1 MADDKAVVEV
11 EKKETTP
18 TAAAAGN
25 EKKKGKGFFSRIL
38 NGFFRVFRSHGDDF
52 EKRLQHISKEEAS
65 IIAKV
70 ARRSRSRRRVSR
82 NLILFSVIL
91 EVIAVGYAIMTTRSM
106 GIDWKMR
113 AIRVLPMFLLPA
125 LSTAAYSAFISFTR
139 MCDQRDQNI
148 LEKLRAE
155 RQAKIDELKEKTNYY
170 STQQLIQRYDP
181 DPAAKAAAATVLA
194 SKLGADSG
202 LQWYMGDD
210 SNLSG
215 ASTGKSN
222 DVELVQS
229 SGLRN
234 RRQAQTRSTAGTGT
248 TSPNFADQQLVGS
261 GGFDQTQGSEY
272 NQPTVVEHQPQSSN
286 PQDAGWI
293 ARIAAMLVGEDPTQS
308 YALICGNCHMHNGLA
323 RKEDFPFITYY
334 CPHCHALNKPKQ
346 LDGVSGLPSP
356 NSRSVQRDGRI
367 LALPPLNAAGS
378 VQLDEH
384 ISGLPSPSAGSVQ
397 LDELTSGLPSPKAGS
412 PKTGDSEAVLNAS
425 ASAAES
431 TITSNSPVNDSPE
444 IEEVSERT
452 SLEEKT
458 D

>member
-1 MADDKAVVEV
+1 MADGKAVEEV

-18 TAAAAGN
+18 TAAGN
-25 EKKKGKGFFSRIL
+25 EKKKRKGFFSGFL
-38 NGFFRVFRSHGDDF
+38 NGFFRFFRLHRDDF

-65 IIAKV
+65 IIARV

-82 NLILFSVIL
+82 DLILFSVIL
-91 EVIAVGYAIMTTRSM
+91 EVIAVGYAIMTTRSV

-202 LQWYMGDD
+202 FQWYMGDD

-215 ASTGKSN
+215 PSTGKSN

-234 RRQAQTRSTAGTGT
+234 RKQAQTRSTGTGT
-248 TSPNFADQQLVGS
+248 ASPNFADQQLVGS

-286 PQDAGWI
+286 PQDGGWI
-293 ARIAAMLVGEDPTQS
+293 ARIAALLVGEDPTQS

-346 LDGVSGLPSP
+346 LDGVSSLPSP
-356 NSRSVQRDGRI
+356 NSRSVQMDERI
-367 LALPPLNAAGS
+367 LALPSSNAAGS

-384 ISGLPSPSAGSVQ
+384 ISGLPSPNAGSVQ
-397 LDELTSGLPSPKAGS
+397 LDEHTSGLPSPKAGS

-431 TITSNSPVNDSPE
+431 TITSDNPVNDSLE

-452 SLEEKT
+452 SLEERT